1 MATIAPRLL
10 GLGSVNSAYVGT
22 FNGTTI
28 KATIGVLAILLPVV
42 EVILTKIWVRSI
54 SASYWFGS
62 PFQPEDPNACHLP
75 DTGHPWLTL
84 VDWPRIYLV
93 GTLLAIGA
101 LLLSYRGDTVLQGI
115 LTRVAA
121 IAAAGVAL
129 FPCNCDCYTELVP
142 YLHYGSAGV
151 VYAVLFYFVA
161 HFYFKASSKAN
172 GSYTIGLPAHN
183 PTAWKSNSE
192 RRKRVYAFCL
202 AGMVISVLILATNRL
217 LPDSMRPVLV
227 GEAGGLFFFGFA
239 WLTASRV
246 APIFTSAGVD
256 RERIF

>member
-1 MATIAPRLL
+1 MPVTISRAL

-28 KATIGVLAILLPVV
+28 KAMIGVLAILLPVV
-42 EVILTKIWVRSI
+42 EVILTSTWVRSI
-54 SASYWFGS
+54 SASYWFGI
-62 PFQPEDPNACHLP
+62 PFHPEDPNACHLP
-75 DTGHPWLTL
+75 DTGHPWLML

-93 GTLLAIGA
+93 GTLLAISA
-101 LLLSYRGDTVLQGI
+101 LLLSYRGETMLQGV
-115 LTRVAA
+115 LARVGA

-142 YLHYGSAGV
+142 HLHYGSAGV
-151 VYAVLFYFVA
+151 VYTVLFYFVA
-161 HFYFKASSKAN
+161 HFYFKASRKAA
-172 GSYTIGLPAHN
+172 GSYTTGRPAHS
-183 PTAWKSNSE
+183 PPAWTSNAA
-192 RRKRVYAFCL
+192 RRKHVYAFCL
-202 AGMVISVLILATNRL
+202 AGMIGSVLILATSKH

-227 GEAGGLFFFGFA
+227 GEAGGLLFFGLA

-246 APIFTSAGVD
+246 APIFTSAGID